1 MNIPIYFNKNTLRDK
16 IHACWIGKNI
26 GGTMGA
32 PYEGRRE
39 MQDVK
44 GFSTPE
50 GTVLPNDDLDL
61 QIVWLKAL
69 EDHGPDK
76 LNGRIL
82 AEYWLDL
89 IGPNWNEYGI
99 CKANLRN
106 GMLPPMSGALHN
118 DEWMHSN
125 GAWIRT
131 EIWACT
137 NPGCVENAVR
147 LAYED
152 ASVDHGFGEGT
163 YAAIFVAAM
172 ESAAFVIDD
181 IRALLKIGLSKIP
194 ADCLVSRCVNVAIN
208 AFDSGK
214 TWQEARAAVLRENGD
229 LGWFQAPANIAYAVI
244 GLLYGGNDFKQCMII
259 AINCGDDTD
268 CTAAT
273 VGALLGIMHGTA
285 FIPEDWRQHVGDKIV
300 TVALI
305 TGRWYTLSSCAELT
319 ECVMRQI
326 PGMTRCNMDVYA
338 DWVKQI
344 EVVIGDGADD
354 YSRVTAEEFCGDD
367 FVKKTFARSP
377 YSFVAEGVFEDA
389 VVEFDRAPIVKAGEE
404 LKCKITLSQK
414 NHYSTQA
421 VYSFKWHLPEG
432 WSVSGPHHVFVNEC
446 VNAPLLKVDGRS
458 AEVTIVAGERP
469 EAVNRLILEIDR
481 QDSVTPMLISL
492 SVLA

>member
-1 MNIPIYFNKNTLRDK
+1 MNVSIYFNKNTLRDK

-44 GFSTPE
+44 GFATPE
-50 GTVLPNDDLDL
+50 GTVMPNDDLDL

-99 CKANLRN
+99 CKGNLRN
-106 GMLPPMSGALHN
+106 GMLPPMSGTLHN

-181 IRALLKIGLSKIP
+181 VRTLLTIGLSKIP
-194 ADCLVSRCVNVAIN
+194 ADCLVARCVNVAI
-208 AFDSGK
+208 AAYDSGK
-214 TWQEARAAVLRENGD
+214 TWQEARAAVLQENGD

-285 FIPEDWRQHVGDKIV
+285 FIPEDWRQHMG
-300 TVALI
+300 
-305 TGRWYTLSSCAELT
+305 G
-319 ECVMRQI
+319 
-326 PGMTRCNMDVYA
+326 
-338 DWVKQI
+338 
-344 EVVIGDGADD
+344 
-354 YSRVTAEEFCGDD
+354 
-367 FVKKTFARSP
+367 
-377 YSFVAEGVFEDA
+377 
-389 VVEFDRAPIVKAGEE
+389 
-404 LKCKITLSQK
+404 
-414 NHYSTQA
+414 
-421 VYSFKWHLPEG
+421 
-432 WSVSGPHHVFVNEC
+432 
-446 VNAPLLKVDGRS
+446 
-458 AEVTIVAGERP
+458 
-469 EAVNRLILEIDR
+469 
-481 QDSVTPMLISL
+481 
-492 SVLA
+492 